1 MLFPYL
7 EYLVEAR
14 VVAIQLSSELVP
26 NELYAGYFKRIYHRL
41 KHVLT
46 LASNDHP
53 WDWVFFEVA
62 TVQKHQAPSAPQKVS
77 FPDHV
82 CLMSVTFYNTYLMST
97 FIIEVT

>member
-7 EYLVEAR
+7 EYLVEAH

-53 WDWVFFEVA
+53 WD
-62 TVQKHQAPSAPQKVS
+62 
-77 FPDHV
+77 
-82 CLMSVTFYNTYLMST
+82 
-97 FIIEVT
+97 

>member
-26 NELYAGYFKRIYHRL
+26 NELYAGYFKRNYHRL

-46 LASNDHP
+46 LASNDRP

-62 TVQKHQAPSAPQKVS
+62 SAPQKVS